1 MAKVETAFFLVF
13 EALGKVEDM
22 NNAVPDDML
31 DEATDK
37 LYEAMNLLAE
47 EMNGTVASIVRSK
60 YPTAPKDVNE
70 WIQQRMKEYEKED
83 PLDALL

>member
-1 MAKVETAFFLVF
+1 MAKIETAFFLVF

-47 EMNGTVASIVRSK
+47 EMNGTVESIVRSK
-60 YPTAPKDVNE
+60 YPTAIKDVNE
-70 WIQQRMKEYEKED
+70 WIQKRMADYDKED